1 MLPPTA
7 IGLNGELMEALLQS
21 ECAHISPGDLVQNAD
36 CDSVGLRGDMRVCIP
51 GDAAL
56 MLWVCRP
63 HSTKKG
69 SARPRSQH
77 SPREH
82 AALTPALLII
92 SFKLTHPMSLKKKKK
107 KSKLQSFCICC
118 HLSSKTSLSD
128 CGKYAI
134 SYSSKYLQLENTGP
148 R

>member
-92 SFKLTHPMSLKKKKK
+92 SFKLTHPMSLKKKKQK
-107 KSKLQSFCICC
+107 IKTSILL
-118 HLSSKTSLSD
+118 HLLSSFFQNITVRLWKVCNLLF
-128 CGKYAI
+128 I
-134 SYSSKYLQLENTGP
+134 
-148 R
+148 